1 MNKRKRV
8 AALKH
13 RRKRIKYEN
22 KRRLAILSGVLP
34 EETRRRPVARPRLV
48 RAPLQE
54 VGVAADAAAPVAPAV
69 PVKRTRRVAAE
80 VEPTAAEA
88 PAAPVKR
95 TRRVAAEVEPT
106 VAEAPAA
113 SIKRT
118 RRVAASVEP
127 PVEAPAKPARKRK
140 STSTGEK
147 AVAERKS
154 PSGRGG
160 SKAEA
165 SN

>member
-22 KRRLAILSGVLP
+22 KRRMAILAGALP

-48 RAPLQE
+48 RAPFQE
-54 VGVAADAAAPVAPAV
+54 VGVAADAAAPVTPAA
-69 PVKRTRRVAAE
+69 PVKRTRRAVAK
-80 VEPTAAEA
+80 VEPTVAEA

-95 TRRVAAEVEPT
+95 TRRAVAKVEPT
-106 VAEAPAA
+106 VAEAPTA
-113 SIKRT
+113 SVKRT
-118 RRVAASVEP
+118 RRAAANVEP
-127 PVEAPAKPARKRK
+127 AVEASAKPTRKRK
-140 STSTGEK
+140 STSTEEK
-147 AVAERKS
+147 TVAAKKS
-154 PSGRGG
+154 PSVGG
-160 SKAEA
+160 NSKAKA